1 MKSIVYEK
9 AVSFALQII
18 EVYKICREQKEYV
31 LSKQLLKSGTSI
43 GANIS
48 EALAGQSKRDFLA
61 KMSISS
67 KEARENR
74 YWLFLMQESQI
85 VNCDFSKEM
94 EQCEE
99 LIRLLTAIVKTTRA
113 ELNIPPAAAPPLG
126 RGQAG

>member
-9 AVSFALQII
+9 AVAFALQII
-18 EVYKICREQKEYV
+18 EVYKMCREQKEYV

-67 KEARENR
+67 KEARETR

-85 VNCDFSKEM
+85 VKRDFSKEM

-113 ELNIPPAAAPPLG
+113 ELNTKHP
-126 RGQAG
+126 